1 MSAGIVYEGVVPQDG
16 SSGGTL
22 FKGMKFWVSHH
33 VPSRVACIQNIKS
46 NGGEVVPIEKNAN
59 YLLVDHAKQNAP
71 PGSYSWKFIN
81 DSIDAGT
88 RKPIEDYLCTEAPR
102 KARAVGSSLP
112 QKGTRTPFTAQDDL
126 ILSKWVAENERLG
139 VGIHGNTIYKEFEEK
154 KSGRQGPP
162 REEASAPEEPK
173 DQSAPQVA
181 NGEEDEN
188 EDSNEIQELPLPE
201 PSSARNKPSP
211 MRSQEPEEGNP
222 ADSRLSSPKL
232 PADRISVE
240 GVTTS
245 PYAEGIDLKGQFN
258 EDYQAYRLSTDS
270 QVQWWPTIRGITFE
284 LWQLWQAVRS
294 QKVEPEERDWQQIS
308 EALGFNWVEDETI
321 PDEVRQ
327 CFETHLGE
335 FEVVLMEF
343 EERSED
349 EDETQANA
357 ILEAP
362 LPSSSPTLPP
372 PKRSHATALGP
383 DHLHL
388 GSSPKRPRHNRDDEV
403 PSTPDE
409 KNGTSHL
416 RRQTMPPRVGSPSL
430 GSHENVNVTPSRK
443 LAAEADA
450 QGFGFQSE
458 VDEQLESQVN
468 ITPSQQLRS
477 EFDARSPAE
486 IAVTPTP
493 SRTARDP
500 FIEEEDEPEDNTPR
514 ASTIASA
521 KLKRRS
527 LPQSFTQ
534 TQSPR
539 ASGSPASRPQQQD
552 PSPTPADQDQDPSAK
567 PQLKTRAPAKESLE
581 DIVDFYMSLG
591 YSQNVVVRSL
601 DATTW
606 VPGLASQLMEMLKR
620 GESLPTNWRGVW
632 TQKDDETLRAISTED
647 QPQNAKEKRKRDRQ
661 MEKLEKKHTREGMD
675 TRAKFLE
682 TPAIGRR
689 VRFAEGEGA
698 SA

>member
-1 MSAGIVYEGVVPQDG
+1 MHSWRDRWLRHLKPRLE
-16 SSGGTL
+16 SGASDSIST
-22 FKGMKFWVSHH
+22 KS
-33 VPSRVACIQNIKS
+33 PSREKRVS
-46 NGGEVVPIEKNAN
+46 NP
-59 YLLVDHAKQNAP
+59 
-71 PGSYSWKFIN
+71 S
-81 DSIDAGT
+81 
-88 RKPIEDYLCTEAPR
+88 
-102 KARAVGSSLP
+102 
-112 QKGTRTPFTAQDDL
+112 RTP
-126 ILSKWVAENERLG
+126 
-139 VGIHGNTIYKEFEEK
+139 K

-188 EDSNEIQELPLPE
+188 EDSNEVQELPLPE
-201 PSSARNKPSP
+201 PSRARNKPSP

-245 PYAEGIDLKGQFN
+245 PYAEGIDLKRQFN

-682 TPAIGRR
+682 TPGIGRR